1 VKLAPHKAEWCK
13 KEVEFLGVMVGA
25 DGVRMSKNKVKAV
38 LEWPTPTSVKEVQAF
53 ISFANFYRR
62 FIKNF
67 SRVALP
73 LTEKTKN
80 QDEPFA

>member
-1 VKLAPHKAEWCK
+1 M
-13 KEVEFLGVMVGA
+13 VEA
-25 DGVRMSKNKVKAV
+25 NRVRISKDKVKAV

-53 ISFANFYRR
+53 IGFANFYRR

-67 SRVALP
+67 SRVAL
-73 LTEKTKN
+73 LLMEKTKN